1 MRNKCKI
8 KKTPD
13 GRALL
18 NLGCGTIM
26 DRSWNNLDFSPY
38 AFMKNHKNIAN
49 LAIKVGL
56 LSKERRSMLAKI
68 DPSIVYW
75 DLRRGIP
82 FANRQFD
89 AVYMSNVLEH
99 FDLNTAI
106 FILKECHRI
115 LKAKSVVRIVTPNFE
130 ALVKDYTDTLEATK
144 NNSVGVTKH
153 LFSIA
158 NIFEQITRDQ
168 LYGIKHQAKY
178 IKVIEN
184 SLRKNARV
192 AGEAHRWM
200 FDETSL
206 SYYLKKTGFGKVKTQ
221 DFKLSEIL
229 GFSKFKLESQIKP
242 STQKLSL
249 YIEGI
254 KNE

>member
-1 MRNKCKI
+1 MKKKFKI

-13 GRALL
+13 GSALL

-38 AFMKNHKNIAN
+38 AFLKNHKIIAN
-49 LAIKVGL
+49 LAIKIGL
-56 LSKERRSMLAKI
+56 LSKERRLILAKI
-68 DPSIVYW
+68 DPSIVFW
-75 DLRRGIP
+75 DLRQGIP
-82 FANRQFD
+82 FGNRQFD

-99 FDLNTAI
+99 FDLDTAI
-106 FILKECHRI
+106 FILKECYRT
-115 LKAKSVVRIVTPNFE
+115 LKDKSVVRIVTPNFE

-144 NNSVGVTKH
+144 NNSARIKEH
-153 LFSIA
+153 FFSIA

-168 LYGIKHQAKY
+168 PYGIKHQARY
-178 IKVIEN
+178 IRAVEG
-184 SLRKNARV
+184 SLRKNARI
-192 AGEAHRWM
+192 AGEAHKWM
-200 FDETSL
+200 YDETSL

-221 DFKLSEIL
+221 NYKLSEIHD
-229 GFSKFKLESQIKP
+229 FNKFKLESQIKA

-249 YIEGI
+249 YIEGK